1 MNNYCNVF
9 MAYFINDKH
18 CFTELTIKT
27 FKVQDFFHIWRIC
40 ISQLRMWVTLLL
52 GINREVGSVFQGL
65 ISAFACNSYV
75 KENLR
80 W

>member
-27 FKVQDFFHIWRIC
+27 FKLQDFFHIWRTC
-40 ISQLRMWVTLLL
+40 ISQL
-52 GINREVGSVFQGL
+52 
-65 ISAFACNSYV
+65 
-75 KENLR
+75 
-80 W
+80 